1 MLCFIYKFK
10 QNLDLPVFPNNFTH
24 KTKTKYSLRNSVQKP
39 LCQTNFSRHL
49 FISVDVTLGA
59 K

>member
-39 LCQTNFSRHL
+39 LCQKNFSRHL
-49 FISVDVTLGA
+49 FISATLP
-59 K
+59 

>member
-1 MLCFIYKFK
+1 MFCFIYKFK
-10 QNLDLPVFPNNFTH
+10 KNLDLAVFPKIFTH

-49 FISVDVTLGA
+49 FISVDLTRGA